1 MNIFQE
7 TWLVKRVIF
16 DISSATASSINLADI
31 AVMIKSF

>member
-16 DISSATASSINLADI
+16 DISSATASSINLAEYK
-31 AVMIKSF
+31 IKNKV

>member
-16 DISSATASSINLADI
+16 DISSATASSINLSEF
-31 AVMIKSF
+31 KT